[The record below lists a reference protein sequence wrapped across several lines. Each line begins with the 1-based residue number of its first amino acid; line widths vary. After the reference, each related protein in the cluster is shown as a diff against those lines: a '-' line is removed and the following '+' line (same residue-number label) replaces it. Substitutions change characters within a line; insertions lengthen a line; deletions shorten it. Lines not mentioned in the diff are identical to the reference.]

1 MQHIIIYVYTYT
13 ACYNNECVGG
23 RTTEEAWRKLAQMK
37 NHACQTLKPCMESY
51 GLTPQ
56 TMTAVTDKG
65 TPVTLELCDVPS
77 SSSSSSSSSEPEE
90 NVLFLLDQF
99 GVSDAFYHE
108 LAQV

>member
-1 MQHIIIYVYTYT
+1 MCRWENGQK
-13 ACYNNECVGG
+13 
-23 RTTEEAWRKLAQMK
+23 RRKLAQMK

-56 TMTAVTDKG
+56 TVTAVTDKG

-77 SSSSSSSSSEPEE
+77 SSSSSSSVPEPEE
-90 NVLFLLDQF
+90 KIDNVLFLLDQF